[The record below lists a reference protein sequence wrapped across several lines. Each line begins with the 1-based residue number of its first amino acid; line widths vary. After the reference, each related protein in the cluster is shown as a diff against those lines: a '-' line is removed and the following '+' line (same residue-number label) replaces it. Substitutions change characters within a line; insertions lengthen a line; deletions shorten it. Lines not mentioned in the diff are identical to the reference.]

1 MRIVLLIFISFSL
14 YAETWSVVYAS
25 KKITISESEIKNIYL
40 KRLTQKN
47 GVTIVALNLPY
58 SHLARQSFM
67 KKVLHV
73 SNWDWD
79 NYYDEMHFSGQKAP
93 VVLQSPQTT
102 VQFILQIDGAVG
114 YIPTSLVEEDVTEVT
129 RFEF

>member
-1 MRIVLLIFISFSL
+1 MRIVLLILISFSL
-14 YAETWSVVYAS
+14 YAQTWSVVYAS
-25 KKITISESEIKNIYL
+25 KKITISKSEIKNIYL

-47 GVTIVALNLPY
+47 GVTIVALNLPS
-58 SHLARQSFM
+58 SHPARQSFM

-73 SNWDWD
+73 SSWDWD

-93 VVLQSPQTT
+93 VVLQSPQST
-102 VQFILQIDGAVG
+102 VQFIHQIDGALG
-114 YIPTSLVEEDVTEVT
+114 YIPTSLVEEGVTEVT